1 MLSAQKMN
9 NIENPTI
16 IFRRSEN
23 EKKKIIRH
31 SGHTHF
37 KSLVLKYL
45 MSFYET
51 NELE

>member
-23 EKKKIIRH
+23 EKKDYK
-31 SGHTHF
+31 T
-37 KSLVLKYL
+37 
-45 MSFYET
+45 
-51 NELE
+51 

>member
-23 EKKKIIRH
+23 EKKKDYK
-31 SGHTHF
+31 T
-37 KSLVLKYL
+37 
-45 MSFYET
+45 
-51 NELE
+51 

>member
-23 EKKKIIRH
+23 EKKIIRH

-51 NELE
+51 NE